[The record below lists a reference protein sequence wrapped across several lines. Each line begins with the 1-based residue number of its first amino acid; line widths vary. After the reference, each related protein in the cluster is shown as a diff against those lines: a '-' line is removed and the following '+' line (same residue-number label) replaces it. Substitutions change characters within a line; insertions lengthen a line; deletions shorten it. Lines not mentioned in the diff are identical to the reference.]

1 MQAFTALR
9 CQASRSA
16 AKLAHHAHPK
26 RTALR
31 ALGSTRSFQSS
42 SSSSRNNDNNNTNN
56 NSDNALSPIDLSL
69 NSDLPLM
76 HSTLELHR
84 VDLAHGNFFALHR
97 PLLGIT
103 NGPMFAQQSMASEED
118 FEDPVEDLTNYF
130 ATLRPFSP
138 PESTSTTPVAT
149 ATAAAWA
156 SMPQTIPDADQAV
169 QDFLSQAEWYQLKSI
184 DGAQNSVSESIASI
198 LDPQLDEDNTMQMTS
213 VMRKR
218 RIKMK
223 KHKYKKL
230 RKRTRALR
238 KKLGK

>member
-9 CQASRSA
+9 CHASRSA
-16 AKLAHHAHPK
+16 AKLARHSHHNVS
-26 RTALR
+26 ALR
-31 ALGSTRSFQSS
+31 TLGSTRSFQSS
-42 SSSSRNNDNNNTNN
+42 SSSSRNNDNNNNTNN
-56 NSDNALSPIDLSL
+56 NDNAVPPIDMSL

-103 NGPMFAQQSMASEED
+103 NGPMFAQQSMATEED

-130 ATLRPFSP
+130 ASLRPYTLPEVMSISP
-138 PESTSTTPVAT
+138 AAT
-149 ATAAAWA
+149 ATATAWA
-156 SMPQTIPDADQAV
+156 SLPQSIPDADQAV
-169 QDFLSQAEWYQLKSI
+169 QDFLRQAEWYQMQSI
-184 DGAQNSVSESIASI
+184 DGAAKTGTAVSIM
-198 LDPQLDEDNTMQMTS
+198 DPQMDEDNVLHMTS

>member
-9 CQASRSA
+9 CQAARSA
-16 AKLAHHAHPK
+16 TKLAHHVHPK

-42 SSSSRNNDNNNTNN
+42 SSSSRNNDNNNTNS
-56 NSDNALSPIDLSL
+56 SDKALSPIDMSL
-69 NSDLPLM
+69 NPDMPLM

-103 NGPMFAQQSMASEED
+103 NGPMFAQQSMATEED

-130 ATLRPFSP
+130 ASLRPYSP
-138 PESTSTTPVAT
+138 PEPTSTNPVAT

-169 QDFLSQAEWYQLKSI
+169 QDFLRQAEWYQMQPI
-184 DGAQNSVSESIASI
+184 DGARNDVSQPAVAI
-198 LDPQLDEDNTMQMTS
+198 LDPQLDEDNMMHMTS